1 MKENLLGLK
10 MLENCESVENTID
23 EIFKNTFVE
32 DKLLRTNI
40 DGKFMEFILH
50 EGNIYE
56 RNNGNNE
63 NANAFCMELVPLIK
77 KIHILNGVLHGYAIE
92 YVDNRLFDD
101 ETIGKLKSLK
111 NLEFDELICIER
123 NRDSYTD
130 TMVMT
135 FIKTTKNREYQYREY
150 QCCDIEVDYNEQ
162 IYKYIEKFNYNGLG
176 IICTKELI
184 NAKRDLN
191 IVYQNAKGE

>member
-32 DKLLRTNI
+32 DKLVRTNI
-40 DGKFMEFILH
+40 DGTIIEFILH

-63 NANAFCMELVPLIK
+63 NANAFYMELMPLIK
-77 KIHILNGVLHGYAIE
+77 KIYIINGILHGYAIE

-130 TMVMT
+130 TIVMT

-150 QCCDIEVDYNEQ
+150 QCCDIEVAYNEQ
-162 IYKYIEKFNYNGLG
+162 IYKYIENFNYNGLG
-176 IICTKELI
+176 IICTKDLI
-184 NAKRDLN
+184 NANRDIN
-191 IVYQNAKGE
+191 IIYQNNKEE

>member
-32 DKLLRTNI
+32 DKLVRTNI
-40 DGKFMEFILH
+40 DGTVIEFILH

-56 RNNGNNE
+56 RNNGKIE
-63 NANAFCMELVPLIK
+63 NANAFYMELMPLIK
-77 KIHILNGVLHGYAIE
+77 KIYIINVILRGYAIE

-111 NLEFDELICIER
+111 NLEFDELTCIER

-130 TMVMT
+130 TIVMT
-135 FIKTTKNREYQYREY
+135 FRKTTKNREYQY
-150 QCCDIEVDYNEQ
+150 CDIEVDYNEQ
-162 IYKYIEKFNYNGLG
+162 IYKYIDNFNYNGLG
-176 IICTKELI
+176 IICTKDLI
-184 NAKRDLN
+184 NAKRD
-191 IVYQNAKGE
+191 IKTVYENVEEY

>member
-10 MLENCESVENTID
+10 MLENCESVEDTID

-32 DKLLRTNI
+32 DKLVRINT
-40 DGKFMEFILH
+40 DGHCIEFILH
-50 EGNIYE
+50 DCCIYE
-56 RNNGNNE
+56 KRNEQSDIYYMGI
-63 NANAFCMELVPLIK
+63 MPLIR
-77 KIHILNGVLHGYAIE
+77 KIYIINGILHGYAIE

-111 NLEFDELICIER
+111 NLEFDELTCFER

-130 TMVMT
+130 TLVMT
-135 FIKTTKNREYQYREY
+135 FGKTTKNREYQY
-150 QCCDIEVDYNEQ
+150 CDIEVDYNEQ
-162 IYKYIEKFNYNGLG
+162 IYKYIENFNYNDLG
-176 IICTKELI
+176 IICTKDLI

-191 IVYQNAKGE
+191 IVYLNTKEEC

>member
-23 EIFKNTFVE
+23 EIFRKTFTW
-32 DKLLRTNI
+32 DKLIRVNT
-40 DGKFMEFILH
+40 DGHLTEFILH
-50 EGNIYE
+50 DGCIYE
-56 RNNGNNE
+56 KRREESGTYY
-63 NANAFCMELVPLIK
+63 MDIMPLIN
-77 KIHILNGVLHGYAIE
+77 KIYVINSALHGYAIE

-111 NLEFDELICIER
+111 NLEFDELTCIER

-130 TMVMT
+130 TIAMT
-135 FIKTTKNREYQYREY
+135 FGKTTKNRKYQS
-150 QCCDIEVDYNEQ
+150 CDIEVDYNGQ
-162 IYKYIEKFNYNGLG
+162 IYKYIENFNYNYLG
-176 IICTKELI
+176 IICTKNLI

-191 IVYQNAKGE
+191 IIYLNTKEEC

>member
-10 MLENCESVENTID
+10 PLESCESVEDTID
-23 EIFKNTFVE
+23 EIFRNTLVE
-32 DKLLRTNI
+32 DKLVRTNI
-40 DGKFMEFILH
+40 DVDVIEFILY

-63 NANAFCMELVPLIK
+63 NANAFYMELMPLIK
-77 KIHILNGVLHGYAIE
+77 KIYIINGILRGYAIE
-92 YVDNRLFDD
+92 CVDNRLFDD

-111 NLEFDELICIER
+111 NLEFDELTCIER

-130 TMVMT
+130 TIVMT
-135 FIKTTKNREYQYREY
+135 FEKTTKNGKYQS
-150 QCCDIEVDYNEQ
+150 CDIEVDYNEQ
-162 IYKYIEKFNYNGLG
+162 IYKYINDFDYSGLG
-176 IICTKELI
+176 IICTKDLI

-191 IVYQNAKGE
+191 IVYLNTKE

>member
-32 DKLLRTNI
+32 DELVRTNI

-56 RNNGNNE
+56 RNNGKNE
-63 NANAFCMELVPLIK
+63 NANAFYMELMPLIK
-77 KIHILNGVLHGYAIE
+77 KIYIINGILHGYAIE

-111 NLEFDELICIER
+111 NLEFDELTCIER

-130 TMVMT
+130 TIVMT
-135 FIKTTKNREYQYREY
+135 FRKITKNRECQY
-150 QCCDIEVDYNEQ
+150 CDIEVDYNGQ
-162 IYKYIEKFNYNGLG
+162 IYKYIENFNYNDLG
-176 IICTKELI
+176 TICTKNLI

-191 IVYQNAKGE
+191 IVYLNTKEEC

>member
-23 EIFKNTFVE
+23 EIFRNTFVE
-32 DKLLRTNI
+32 DKLVRTNI
-40 DGKFMEFILH
+40 DGDVIEFILH

-63 NANAFCMELVPLIK
+63 NANAFYMELMPLIK
-77 KIHILNGVLHGYAIE
+77 KTYIINGVLHGYAIE
-92 YVDNRLFDD
+92 YVDKNLFDD

-111 NLEFDELICIER
+111 NLEFDELTCIER
-123 NRDSYTD
+123 NRNSYTD
-130 TMVMT
+130 TIVMT
-135 FIKTTKNREYQYREY
+135 FGKITKNRKYQS
-150 QCCDIEVDYNEQ
+150 CDIEVDYNEQ
-162 IYKYIEKFNYNGLG
+162 IYEYIENFNYNDLG
-176 IICTKELI
+176 IICTKDLI

-191 IVYQNAKGE
+191 IIYLNTKE

>member
-1 MKENLLGLK
+1 MKGNLLGLK
-10 MLENCESVENTID
+10 LLENCESVENTID

-32 DKLLRTNI
+32 DELVRTNI

-56 RNNGNNE
+56 RNNGKNE
-63 NANAFCMELVPLIK
+63 NANAFYMELMPLIK
-77 KIHILNGVLHGYAIE
+77 KIYIINGILHGYAIE

-111 NLEFDELICIER
+111 NLEFDELTCIER

-130 TMVMT
+130 TIVMT
-135 FIKTTKNREYQYREY
+135 FRKITKNRECQY
-150 QCCDIEVDYNEQ
+150 CDIEVDYNGQ
-162 IYKYIEKFNYNGLG
+162 IYKYIENFNYNDLG
-176 IICTKELI
+176 TICTKNLI

-191 IVYQNAKGE
+191 IVYLNTKEEC

>member
-32 DKLLRTNI
+32 DKLVRTNI
-40 DGKFMEFILH
+40 DGTVIEFILH

-56 RNNGNNE
+56 RNNGKIE
-63 NANAFCMELVPLIK
+63 NANAFYMELMPLIK
-77 KIHILNGVLHGYAIE
+77 KIYIINVILRGYAIE

-111 NLEFDELICIER
+111 NLEFDELTCIER

-130 TMVMT
+130 TIVMT
-135 FIKTTKNREYQYREY
+135 FRKTTKNREYQY
-150 QCCDIEVDYNEQ
+150 CDIEVDYNEQ
-162 IYKYIEKFNYNGLG
+162 IYKYIDNFNYNGLG
-176 IICTKELI
+176 IICTKDLI
-184 NAKRDLN
+184 NAKRY
-191 IVYQNAKGE
+191 IKTVYENVEEY

>member
-32 DKLLRTNI
+32 DKLVRTNI
-40 DGKFMEFILH
+40 DGTIIEFILH

-63 NANAFCMELVPLIK
+63 NANAFYMELMQLIK
-77 KIHILNGVLHGYAIE
+77 KIYIINGILRGYAIE

-111 NLEFDELICIER
+111 NLEFDELTCFER
-123 NRDSYTD
+123 IRDSYTD
-130 TMVMT
+130 TLVMT
-135 FIKTTKNREYQYREY
+135 FGKTTKNREYQY
-150 QCCDIEVDYNEQ
+150 CDIEVDYNEQ
-162 IYKYIEKFNYNGLG
+162 IYKYIENFNYNDLG
-176 IICTKELI
+176 IICTKDLI
-184 NAKRDLN
+184 NANRDIN
-191 IVYQNAKGE
+191 IIYQNNKEE

>member
-10 MLENCESVENTID
+10 LLENCESVENTID
-23 EIFKNTFVE
+23 EIYKNTFVE
-32 DKLLRTNI
+32 DKLVRTNI

-63 NANAFCMELVPLIK
+63 NANAFYMELMPLIK
-77 KIHILNGVLHGYAIE
+77 KIYIINGILRGYAIE

-101 ETIGKLKSLK
+101 ETLEKLKALLT
-111 NLEFDELICIER
+111 LEFDELSNFCRIQ
-123 NRDSYTD
+123 NDYSD
-130 TMVMT
+130 TIVMT
-135 FIKTTKNREYQYREY
+135 FRKTTKNRKYQY
-150 QCCDIEVDYNEQ
+150 CDIEVDYNEQ
-162 IYKYIEKFNYNGLG
+162 IYKYIENFNYNYLG
-176 IICTKELI
+176 IICTKDLI

-191 IVYQNAKGE
+191 IVYLNTKEEC

>member
-10 MLENCESVENTID
+10 MLESCESVEDTID
-23 EIFKNTFVE
+23 EIFRNTFVE
-32 DKLLRTNI
+32 DKLVRTNI

-63 NANAFCMELVPLIK
+63 NANAFYMELMQLIK
-77 KIHILNGVLHGYAIE
+77 KIYIINGILRGYAIE

-111 NLEFDELICIER
+111 NLEFDELTCFER
-123 NRDSYTD
+123 IRDSYTD
-130 TMVMT
+130 TLVMT
-135 FIKTTKNREYQYREY
+135 FGKTTKNREYQY
-150 QCCDIEVDYNEQ
+150 CDIEVDYNEQ
-162 IYKYIEKFNYNGLG
+162 IYKYIENFNYNDLG
-176 IICTKELI
+176 IICTKDLI

-191 IVYQNAKGE
+191 IVYLNTKKEC

>member
-1 MKENLLGLK
+1 MKENLLSLK
-10 MLENCESVENTID
+10 MLENCESVENIID

-32 DKLLRTNI
+32 DKLVRTNI

-63 NANAFCMELVPLIK
+63 NANALYMELMPLIK
-77 KIHILNGVLHGYAIE
+77 KIYIINGILRGYAIE
-92 YVDNRLFDD
+92 YVDNRLFDN

-111 NLEFDELICIER
+111 NLEFDELTCIER

-130 TMVMT
+130 TIVMT
-135 FIKTTKNREYQYREY
+135 FGKTTKNREYQY
-150 QCCDIEVDYNEQ
+150 CDIEVDYNEQ
-162 IYKYIEKFNYNGLG
+162 IYKYIENFNYNDLG
-176 IICTKELI
+176 IICTKDLI

-191 IVYQNAKGE
+191 IVYLNTKEEC

>member
-63 NANAFCMELVPLIK
+63 NANVFYMELMPLIK
-77 KIHILNGVLHGYAIE
+77 KIYIINGILRGYAIE

-111 NLEFDELICIER
+111 NLEFDELTCIER
-123 NRDSYTD
+123 NRDGYTD
-130 TMVMT
+130 TLSMV
-135 FIKTTKNREYQYREY
+135 FRKITKNREYQY
-150 QCCDIEVDYNEQ
+150 CDIELDYNEEV
-162 IYKYIEKFNYNGLG
+162 YKYIKDFDYYGLG
-176 IICTKELI
+176 IICTKDLI
-184 NAKRDLN
+184 NANRDIN
-191 IVYQNAKGE
+191 IIYEDMEG